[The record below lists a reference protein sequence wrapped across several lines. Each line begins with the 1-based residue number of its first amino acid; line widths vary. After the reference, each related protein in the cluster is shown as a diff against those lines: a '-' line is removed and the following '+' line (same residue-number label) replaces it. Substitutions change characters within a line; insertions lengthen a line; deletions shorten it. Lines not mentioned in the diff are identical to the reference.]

1 MRRWRRPCRP
11 RGGDR
16 PELVGAPYGSDLR
29 QYIAVGIP
37 TVQFG
42 PGTIQNAHALDE
54 HVAIDDVVR
63 CAETY
68 AALLISRCG

>member
-1 MRRWRRPCRP
+1 MEAA
-11 RGGDR
+11 GGGR

-29 QYIAVGIP
+29 LYIAAGIP

-54 HVAIDDVVR
+54 HVAIDEVVR

-68 AALLISRCG
+68 ARLLLSRCG